1 MIEGINQAHSLI
13 EKFLCLRIRGRNRM
27 MQVTQPGHQRG
38 FLFRRLRLCAVLL
51 RAVLLSK
58 DRTAKGK
65 WNQDERQEFHWIFSS
80 VELRSWGFLRFYT
93 PEVETEESAA
103 CGYCFL
109 PNISRSSAVVCAAGS
124 LRIFFSSSP
133 IT

>member
-13 EKFLCLRIRGRNRM
+13 EKFLRFRIRGRNRM

-38 FLFRRLRLCAVLL
+38 FLFRGLRVCAVLL
-51 RAVLLSK
+51 CK
-58 DRTAKGK
+58 DRAAKGK

-80 VELRSWGFLRFYT
+80 VELRSWGFQRFYT
-93 PEVETEESAA
+93 PEVETEESVDYG
-103 CGYCFL
+103 CCFL